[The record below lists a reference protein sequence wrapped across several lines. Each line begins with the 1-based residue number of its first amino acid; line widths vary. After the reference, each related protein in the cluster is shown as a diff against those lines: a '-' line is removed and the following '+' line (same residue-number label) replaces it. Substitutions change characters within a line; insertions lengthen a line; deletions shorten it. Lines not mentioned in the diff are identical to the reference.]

1 MLSPLTFSVL
11 RLLGDG
17 EFHSGEDMARAL
29 NTKRAN
35 VWHALKNAEQT
46 GVTLFRVRGR
56 GYCLAGPIDWLNRDV
71 VMSALGDCVFRLRIL
86 DSVDS
91 TNEWVMR
98 HAREGAHTGLVA
110 AAEWQREG
118 RGRLGRAWHSA
129 LGGAITF
136 SVLWR
141 FPEGAGSL
149 AGLSLAVSVAVARA
163 LARAGV
169 RKVSLKWPND
179 VLWRHRK
186 LAGTLIEISGD
197 ALGPTTA
204 VIGIGV
210 NVKLDPRTKAAI
222 DQAACDLAETGC
234 AASRSDVLAH
244 LLAELA
250 QILPAFSACGFAPFA
265 AEWQRLHA
273 YHEKNVTLKMPDG
286 ANVAGKIAGTAGD
299 GSLMLKTR
307 SGMRRFYGGEISL
320 RRA

>member
-1 MLSPLTFSVL
+1 
-11 RLLGDG
+11 
-17 EFHSGEDMARAL
+17 
-29 NTKRAN
+29 
-35 VWHALKNAEQT
+35 VW
-46 GVTLFRVRGR
+46 
-56 GYCLAGPIDWLNRDV
+56 
-71 VMSALGDCVFRLRIL
+71 
-86 DSVDS
+86 
-91 TNEWVMR
+91 
-98 HAREGAHTGLVA
+98 
-110 AAEWQREG
+110 
-118 RGRLGRAWHSA
+118 
-129 LGGAITF
+129 
-136 SVLWR
+136 
-141 FPEGAGSL
+141 
-149 AGLSLAVSVAVARA
+149 
-163 LARAGV
+163 
-169 RKVSLKWPND
+169 LKWPND

-186 LAGTLIEISGD
+186 LAGILIEISGD
-197 ALGPTTA
+197 ASGPTTA

-250 QILPAFSACGFAPFA
+250 QILPAFSARGFAPFA